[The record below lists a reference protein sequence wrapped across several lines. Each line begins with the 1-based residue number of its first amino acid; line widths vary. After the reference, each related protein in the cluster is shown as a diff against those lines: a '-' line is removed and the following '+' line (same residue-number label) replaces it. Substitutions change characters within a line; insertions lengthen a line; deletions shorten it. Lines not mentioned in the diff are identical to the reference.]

1 MTNYLRDYGPRLID
15 NGYNI
20 VPIKRG
26 TKAPK
31 GIAGWTEIKADLNQL
46 GKWASKGFVGVGVLC
61 KNNPAVDI
69 DVLDR
74 EVSSQMESIVRKM
87 FPQYTLLSRVGK
99 APKTLL
105 AFRTDSPFKKIRSA
119 TYEDMFGDRHAVEI
133 LGDGQQYVAYAEHC
147 ETLSPY
153 TWSDGEG
160 IADVA
165 SIDLP
170 LLTHAK
176 ALEIVKRFE
185 EIAESTDG
193 WTKVQDG
200 TTGSMVADTLADES
214 SLLADFS
221 NLRPRLNITDE
232 EIKRDLACLS
242 PDEYERW
249 IHVGMALYH
258 QYNGTEEGFC
268 IWHEWSQRS
277 ENYTDERSCQVRW
290 PGFAPRGNGR
300 QITFASVRRWARDGR
315 MEQDAEGEFLERYVY
330 VAEGDY
336 VHDLSDL
343 PHGKPFAMKAFRNY
357 TAKIIKTIEVPAPTM
372 SQPDRVIEKVVPVHK
387 RWLVNLERKE
397 ARAFIYKPGKPKI
410 LKDANGESF
419 INTFHMPEF
428 ANPCP
433 TGEDGKPDEKCQGE
447 LLDTFFRHMEYIIPV
462 EEEREWFYSW
472 MAVNIQRPGKKS
484 KVTPL
489 LIATDHGTGRGW
501 ISQLMSLL
509 LGSWNCTKTKMSV
522 LNGESSAGVYQDFM
536 NDSLLCCIE
545 EVHDSNKP
553 YGVEAKIRDYLTENT
568 LEINVKYGA
577 KLTKEVYT
585 NFMFQS
591 NHTDAMVLK
600 AEDRRINVFRTID
613 GPKDGDYYEQ
623 LYGWLEPEGQS
634 SKGTNTPKVG
644 SDSEKD
650 AVSDEGFYDRAGAK
664 VSAGVACLYHWL
676 VNRDLTDFNWKT
688 SMDNKSRREL
698 IENNQTDIEYH
709 FLEMVKNQP
718 YPVMTR
724 VEIEEYLAEQIVDSG
739 DPFGELSNNE
749 KKQIKKLRE
758 KHLGKQERIKI
769 SREPNPN
776 GNGYVT

>member
-1 MTNYLRDYGPRLID
+1 
-15 NGYNI
+15 
-20 VPIKRG
+20 
-26 TKAPK
+26 
-31 GIAGWTEIKADLNQL
+31 
-46 GKWASKGFVGVGVLC
+46 
-61 KNNPAVDI
+61 
-69 DVLDR
+69 
-74 EVSSQMESIVRKM
+74 
-87 FPQYTLLSRVGK
+87 
-99 APKTLL
+99 
-105 AFRTDSPFKKIRSA
+105 
-119 TYEDMFGDRHAVEI
+119 
-133 LGDGQQYVAYAEHC
+133 
-147 ETLSPY
+147 
-153 TWSDGEG
+153 
-160 IADVA
+160 
-165 SIDLP
+165 
-170 LLTHAK
+170 
-176 ALEIVKRFE
+176 
-185 EIAESTDG
+185 
-193 WTKVQDG
+193 
-200 TTGSMVADTLADES
+200 
-214 SLLADFS
+214 
-221 NLRPRLNITDE
+221 
-232 EIKRDLACLS
+232 
-242 PDEYERW
+242 
-249 IHVGMALYH
+249 
-258 QYNGTEEGFC
+258 
-268 IWHEWSQRS
+268 
-277 ENYTDERSCQVRW
+277 
-290 PGFAPRGNGR
+290 
-300 QITFASVRRWARDGR
+300 
-315 MEQDAEGEFLERYVY
+315 
-330 VAEGDY
+330 
-336 VHDLSDL
+336 
-343 PHGKPFAMKAFRNY
+343 
-357 TAKIIKTIEVPAPTM
+357 
-372 SQPDRVIEKVVPVHK
+372 
-387 RWLVNLERKE
+387 
-397 ARAFIYKPGKPKI
+397 
-410 LKDANGESF
+410 
-419 INTFHMPEF
+419 MPEF

-545 EVHDSNKP
+545 EVHDSDKP

-776 GNGYVT
+776 GNGYVTLKKQREVIYWSLDKTTEFSSKELRAMYEDRKKVVDQSHFEGAPTTESTPLETMFS